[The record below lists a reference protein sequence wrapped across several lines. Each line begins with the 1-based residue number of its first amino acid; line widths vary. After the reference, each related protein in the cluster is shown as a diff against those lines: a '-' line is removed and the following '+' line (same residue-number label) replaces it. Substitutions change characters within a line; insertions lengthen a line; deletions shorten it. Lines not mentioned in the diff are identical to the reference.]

1 MKTPHPKT
9 TTFLIVAAALT
20 VGVAG
25 CSDDSTDATAA
36 TATYSVG
43 GSVSGLTTAGL
54 VLANA
59 DDTMSVVADA
69 TGFTFA
75 TALATGS
82 HYDVTV
88 QTQPANATCSVS
100 SGSGTV
106 GAAAVTS
113 VAVSCA
119 PLAFAVGGSVTGLN
133 AAGLVLANGADSVAV
148 ASGATGFV
156 LLTQVASG
164 ASYAVT
170 VQAQPTGEH
179 CSMTNSTG
187 TIAGANV
194 TNIAIACAAASH
206 TLGGMI
212 TGLPSAGLVLANGGD
227 TVAPAAGDT
236 TFTFPTPVAEG
247 GAYAVSV
254 RTQPTGATCSV
265 GSGTGTMGTS
275 DVVSVQATCAANAY
289 HLGGT
294 ITGLT
299 ARGLI
304 LANGTDTVS
313 PVANATSYTFAQ
325 PVAFGGAYNVTVAQQ
340 PTGLTCSV
348 AGTFPTAMGASDVN
362 DIRVTCATAV
372 AYAPIAGHEV
382 CTPPNNQDGTGSA
395 ASIAA
400 NIITLDAAG
409 NVYASGG
416 TSIRK
421 ITPAGVVTTLAG
433 SDGGN
438 LPGQVDGTG
447 AAAGFGEVASLAT
460 DAAGN
465 VYVGDQ
471 YMVRKVTQ
479 GGVVTTLAGEPGP
492 GFHDATGSSATFG
505 WIYGIAVDS
514 AGNVFVSDNNLAV
527 RKITP
532 AGVVTTL
539 AGSDPHFGPTGGF
552 VDGTGFAAR
561 FGVLLGMAIDGAGN
575 MFVADRT
582 NNAIRKI
589 TPAGVVTTLAGGGPA
604 AAGWLDATGAA
615 ARFTSPD
622 GVAIDAAGNL
632 YVHDNEG
639 SALRKVTP
647 AGVVT
652 TVAYDD
658 YFTANTGQPAPA
670 GALHISGSLQNGTI
684 AVNAAGVLF
693 FPLGCAI
700 EKAGP

>member
-382 CTPPNNQDGTGSA
+382 CTLPDNQDGTGSA

-561 FGVLLGMAIDGAGN
+561 LGVLLGMAMDGAGN

>member
-325 PVAFGGAYNVTVAQQ
+325 PA
-340 PTGLTCSV
+340 PTT
-348 AGTFPTAMGASDVN
+348 
-362 DIRVTCATAV
+362 
-372 AYAPIAGHEV
+372 
-382 CTPPNNQDGTGSA
+382 
-395 ASIAA
+395 
-400 NIITLDAAG
+400 
-409 NVYASGG
+409 
-416 TSIRK
+416 
-421 ITPAGVVTTLAG
+421 
-433 SDGGN
+433 
-438 LPGQVDGTG
+438 
-447 AAAGFGEVASLAT
+447 
-460 DAAGN
+460 
-465 VYVGDQ
+465 
-471 YMVRKVTQ
+471 
-479 GGVVTTLAGEPGP
+479 
-492 GFHDATGSSATFG
+492 
-505 WIYGIAVDS
+505 
-514 AGNVFVSDNNLAV
+514 
-527 RKITP
+527 
-532 AGVVTTL
+532 
-539 AGSDPHFGPTGGF
+539 
-552 VDGTGFAAR
+552 
-561 FGVLLGMAIDGAGN
+561 
-575 MFVADRT
+575 
-582 NNAIRKI
+582 
-589 TPAGVVTTLAGGGPA
+589 
-604 AAGWLDATGAA
+604 
-615 ARFTSPD
+615 
-622 GVAIDAAGNL
+622 
-632 YVHDNEG
+632 
-639 SALRKVTP
+639 
-647 AGVVT
+647 
-652 TVAYDD
+652 
-658 YFTANTGQPAPA
+658 
-670 GALHISGSLQNGTI
+670 
-684 AVNAAGVLF
+684 
-693 FPLGCAI
+693 
-700 EKAGP
+700 